1 MKMKKISVI
10 IPCYHAKKWLP
21 QCFLSLANQTIG
33 MDNLELIFID
43 DASRDKGETWE
54 LLLMF
59 EHAYPDSVIV
69 IRLEENKRQGG
80 ARNEGLSYAT
90 GEYIAFVDADDWVKP
105 QLFEEAYRRAKETD
119 ADLLQF
125 DFCLYTDQTG
135 EFKRQTAMEEAFY
148 EIGSEEE
155 RRKFL
160 LSEKITYGCWNKL
173 YKRTLVQK
181 AGVRFAEHVVYE
193 EPLFVYPLLFYGE
206 RFAVISDPLYVYRQ
220 NEAGTMWQNMKQA
233 DTLFDHAKVQQ
244 MVWRFMKGT
253 EFFHTFYEEIKL
265 YFLHTC
271 FYETLYFAKLRN
283 MKISMEQYRQLE
295 EMALKEV
302 LDPGQSVYETLIP
315 QQMKLYRLAE
325 KGMGEEELSAYM
337 DQLPTG

>member
-1 MKMKKISVI
+1 M
-10 IPCYHAKKWLP
+10 
-21 QCFLSLANQTIG
+21 
-33 MDNLELIFID
+33 
-43 DASRDKGETWE
+43 
-54 LLLMF
+54 
-59 EHAYPDSVIV
+59 
-69 IRLEENKRQGG
+69 
-80 ARNEGLSYAT
+80 
-90 GEYIAFVDADDWVKP
+90 
-105 QLFEEAYRRAKETD
+105 
-119 ADLLQF
+119 
-125 DFCLYTDQTG
+125 
-135 EFKRQTAMEEAFY
+135 
-148 EIGSEEE
+148 
-155 RRKFL
+155 
-160 LSEKITYGCWNKL
+160 
-173 YKRTLVQK
+173 
-181 AGVRFAEHVVYE
+181 
-193 EPLFVYPLLFYGE
+193 
-206 RFAVISDPLYVYRQ
+206 ISDPLYVYRQ